1 MRLLKIRGLSGGGA
15 VKGKLILPGD
25 KSIAHR
31 AVILGALS
39 RGRTVVHN
47 FPANKDCLATLAVFK
62 KLGINSA
69 RDQKKNCVVIK
80 GKGLFGLK
88 KPGSPFFIEES
99 GTTFRLLLGILA
111 GQEFQSI
118 LRAGRSLSRR
128 PMSRVIGPLRLMAA
142 QIVSDRRSHAVSAY
156 GGKEEYP
163 PVTIKGSSLKPI
175 TYKMPVASAQVKSAL
190 LLAGLYA
197 DGTTRIIEPIKTRDH
212 MERML
217 ESFKADIKARGN
229 SISLRGVKQ
238 LVSPGEVFVP
248 GDISSAAFF
257 IVLASVLPGSRL
269 VIEKVSLNPSRMG
282 LIRVLKRMGA
292 DIKISA
298 LGRKPS
304 AEPMGNITVK
314 SGILKGAVVKKG
326 EIPSLIDE
334 LPVLMAAAAFARGK
348 TVFNGVEELRVKET
362 DRITSM
368 LAGLKA
374 MGADCRVNGVG
385 LSEKIVI
392 TGKGGLKGARVKS
405 FSDHRTAMSMII
417 AGLAASGRTEIDD
430 ISCIDKSF
438 PGFIAAI
445 KPLLT
450 G

>member
-1 MRLLKIRGLSGGGA
+1 MRSLKIRGLSGGGA

-47 FPANKDCLATLAVFK
+47 FPANKDCLATLGVFK

-88 KPGSPFFIEES
+88 KPVSPLFIEES
-99 GTTFRLLLGILA
+99 GTTFRLLLGVLA

-128 PMSRVIGPLRLMAA
+128 PMSRVISPLRLMSASVRGRSRRAA
-142 QIVSDRRSHAVSAY
+142 
-156 GGKEEYP
+156 KEEYP
-163 PVTIKGSSLKPI
+163 PVTIKGSSLTPI

-197 DGTTRIIEPIKTRDH
+197 DGTTRIIEPTKTRDH

-217 ESFKADIKARGN
+217 KSFKADIKVRGN

-257 IVLASVLPGSRL
+257 IVLASVLPGSWL

-292 DIKISA
+292 DIKVSA

-304 AEPMGNITVK
+304 AEPMGDITVK
-314 SGILKGAVVKKG
+314 SGILKGAAVKKG

-392 TGKGGLKGARVKS
+392 NGKGGLKGARVKS